1 METIGWQLDDSDC
14 PYLAKLTQW
23 QSLDF
28 GKMKTN
34 SNFKN
39 TFYIR
44 DEQGK
49 AKSQNCWLHSL
60 ENKCRIC

>member
-1 METIGWQLDDSDC
+1 
-14 PYLAKLTQW
+14 
-23 QSLDF
+23 DF

-60 ENKCRIC
+60 ENKCRICEARTPTFIGRERRYVRTGI